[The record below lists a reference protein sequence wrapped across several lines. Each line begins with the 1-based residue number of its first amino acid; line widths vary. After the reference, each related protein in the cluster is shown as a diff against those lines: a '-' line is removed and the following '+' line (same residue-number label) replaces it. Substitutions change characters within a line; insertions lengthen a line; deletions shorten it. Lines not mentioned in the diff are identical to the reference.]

1 MCLAAGG
8 ESKQPAFDAHVTV
21 LVTEL
26 ELSEAGAASARS
38 PAAEGDRG
46 GANLVEPPV
55 VDAPA
60 AVVVCEPA
68 ALPTAAAVVSCEI
81 CMGELT
87 MSQMVRLSC
96 KHLVCGACVLE
107 IRRSYEEQPG
117 SSLEDQIDVTYDGT
131 QPSYAA
137 PPCCPYCRHPITA
150 DELAVA
156 AAAAAPV
163 APAAADELAVAAAT
177 PTDALPSG
185 QVVAA
190 AAVGAAHAPVLPPG
204 LLPFVLAQTSFT
216 AEAVMSTDPGPASAA
231 AADAGEAGSTVAAAS
246 TADDALRAAEPML
259 SANQGIS
266 KKAVAAYLRYHGLPC
281 GGSMKE
287 QRDRLSV
294 AFKKANPSTV
304 RRSRKAKSPQADVCD
319 GGGCCGGGV
328 GFRFPLQASNC
339 GPSPTASQEAS
350 SQLAAQAGLEVKV
363 EPGTAAISGS
373 GGGGGNGGDGDTPI
387 GDGAQAAVAPL
398 LS

>member
-1 MCLAAGG
+1 M
-8 ESKQPAFDAHVTV
+8 
-21 LVTEL
+21 
-26 ELSEAGAASARS
+26 
-38 PAAEGDRG
+38 
-46 GANLVEPPV
+46 

-156 AAAAAPV
+156 AAAAAPL

-177 PTDALPSG
+177 PQPMPCLP
-185 QVVAA
+185 ARWWRRRR
-190 AAVGAAHAPVLPPG
+190 LG
-204 LLPFVLAQTSFT
+204 LLTRQCCHRGFYPLCLHR
-216 AEAVMSTDPGPASAA
+216 PASL
-231 AADAGEAGSTVAAAS
+231 
-246 TADDALRAAEPML
+246 LR
-259 SANQGIS
+259 Q
-266 KKAVAAYLRYHGLPC
+266 
-281 GGSMKE
+281 
-287 QRDRLSV
+287 
-294 AFKKANPSTV
+294 
-304 RRSRKAKSPQADVCD
+304 
-319 GGGCCGGGV
+319 
-328 GFRFPLQASNC
+328 
-339 GPSPTASQEAS
+339 
-350 SQLAAQAGLEVKV
+350 
-363 EPGTAAISGS
+363 
-373 GGGGGNGGDGDTPI
+373 
-387 GDGAQAAVAPL
+387 
-398 LS
+398 